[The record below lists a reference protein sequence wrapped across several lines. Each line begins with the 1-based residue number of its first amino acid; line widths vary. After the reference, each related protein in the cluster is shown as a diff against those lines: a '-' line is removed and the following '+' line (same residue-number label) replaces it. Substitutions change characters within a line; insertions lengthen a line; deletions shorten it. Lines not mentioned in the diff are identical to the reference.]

1 MVDTH
6 YGGCLGIILYD
17 ENLDLDE
24 YVEGEPN
31 SLFITFIDGKIILN
45 TGEDDDGYYEE
56 IDFG

>member
-1 MVDTH
+1 VVDTY
-6 YGGCLGIILYD
+6 YGGCLGIIIYD
-17 ENLDLDE
+17 ENLDMNE

-45 TGEDDDGYYEE
+45 TEDDEDGYKE